1 MSMEQAKS
9 FLEKVRS
16 ETAFAKRC
24 KDAKTAD
31 EVVKKAAE
39 LGYSFTQ
46 AEFETESQRVSDD
59 ELGSVSG
66 GGDGEPVYKLCE
78 ANQSYKQFQ

>member
-9 FLEKVRS
+9 FLEKVKS
-16 ETAFAKRC
+16 DAALAEQV

-46 AEFETESQRVSDD
+46 TEFETESQRVSDD
-59 ELGSVSG
+59 ELGSISG
-66 GGDGEPVYKLCE
+66 GDSGDTYIMCA
-78 ANQSYKQFQ
+78 ANQSYKQFS

>member
-9 FLEKVRS
+9 FLEKVKS
-16 ETAFAKRC
+16 EAAFAEQC
-24 KDAKTAD
+24 KQAKTAD

-39 LGYSFTQ
+39 LGYSFTP
-46 AEFETESQRVSDD
+46 AEFETESQRLSDD

-66 GGDGEPVYKLCE
+66 GSIYIMCAAD
-78 ANQSYKQFQ
+78 QSYKQFS